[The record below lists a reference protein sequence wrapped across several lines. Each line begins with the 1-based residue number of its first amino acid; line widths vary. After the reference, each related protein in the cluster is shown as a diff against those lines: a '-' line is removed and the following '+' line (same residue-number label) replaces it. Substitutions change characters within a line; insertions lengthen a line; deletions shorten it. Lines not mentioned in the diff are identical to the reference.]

1 MSLQINDTVRELD
14 DVGTGKVIQVISLY
28 EVWVLLDDGFERAYK
43 QSELV
48 KVMPSAKEIKMYG
61 LDEEQI
67 DLHLVNEV
75 EQKLRTYNKSA
86 FVNNSLKK
94 SRQRGI
100 DMEVDLHIEN
110 ILETHRGMSNGEI
123 IMVQLNVFEKQLK
136 RAMSKRYRKIVFIH
150 GVGQGV
156 LRSEIRRLL
165 ADCYPSTTFYD
176 ADYLNYGVGGTEVTI
191 RYN

>member
-1 MSLQINDTVRELD
+1 
-14 DVGTGKVIQVISLY
+14 
-28 EVWVLLDDGFERAYK
+28 
-43 QSELV
+43 
-48 KVMPSAKEIKMYG
+48 
-61 LDEEQI
+61 
-67 DLHLVNEV
+67 
-75 EQKLRTYNKSA
+75 
-86 FVNNSLKK
+86 
-94 SRQRGI
+94 
-100 DMEVDLHIEN
+100 MEVDLHIEN